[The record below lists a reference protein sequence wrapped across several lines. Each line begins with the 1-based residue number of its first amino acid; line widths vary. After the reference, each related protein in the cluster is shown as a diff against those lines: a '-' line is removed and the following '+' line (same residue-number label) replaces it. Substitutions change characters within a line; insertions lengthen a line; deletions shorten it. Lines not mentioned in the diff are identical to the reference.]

1 MCNMHKHVF
10 SPLKSFKVLSV
21 RSTNTLSLADVSKC
35 SLLKVCIEKSQRNC
49 GISNT
54 DEFKSTNMQQ
64 YVLATKRLSMS
75 QDVSRPLTI
84 PEGNKDVAAATGSI
98 PNLYPTSA
106 RRRSCSYRYRG
117 EKQLSPNQAADRRQT
132 IQFST

>member
-1 MCNMHKHVF
+1 MRNMHKHVF
-10 SPLKSFKVLSV
+10 SPLKFFKVLSV

-64 YVLATKRLSMS
+64 YVLATKQLSIS

-84 PEGNKDVAAATGSI
+84 PKGNKAAATGSI
-98 PNLYPTSA
+98 PNL
-106 RRRSCSYRYRG
+106 
-117 EKQLSPNQAADRRQT
+117 
-132 IQFST
+132 